1 MTSDPVGE
9 LERLTY
15 NMCYLYG
22 KATTSVS
29 IPPPVY
35 YADRACD
42 RGRRYLSRVFDQGQR
57 KGEAVRDSEVRV
69 DKRLENSM
77 FYI

>member
-1 MTSDPVGE
+1 
-9 LERLTY
+9 
-15 NMCYLYG
+15 MCYLYG

-35 YADRACD
+35 YADKACD
-42 RGRRYLSRVFDQGQR
+42 RGRRYLSRVFDQGR
-57 KGEAVRDSEVRV
+57 AKGDPVKDSDVRV
-69 DKRLENSM
+69 DERLRNSM

>member
-1 MTSDPVGE
+1 MGE

-29 IPPPVY
+29 IRPPVY
-35 YADRACD
+35 YADKACD
-42 RGRRYLSRVFDQGQR
+42 RGRRYLSRMFDQGREQ
-57 KGEAVRDSEVRV
+57 GGPVRDSEVRV
-69 DKRLENSM
+69 HRELKDSM

>member
-1 MTSDPVGE
+1 MGE

-35 YADRACD
+35 YADKACD
-42 RGRRYLSRVFDQGQR
+42 RGRRYLSRMFDQSREQG
-57 KGEAVRDSEVRV
+57 APVRDSEVRV
-69 DKRLENSM
+69 HRELKDSM